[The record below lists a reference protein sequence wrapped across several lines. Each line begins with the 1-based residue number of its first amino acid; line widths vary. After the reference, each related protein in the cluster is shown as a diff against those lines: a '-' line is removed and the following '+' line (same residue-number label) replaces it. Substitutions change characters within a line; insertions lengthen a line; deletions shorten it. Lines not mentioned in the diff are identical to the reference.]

1 MYRMNCTK
9 QPDTWNGRLRPRD
22 KSVGQHIRETA
33 KSRRDTEL
41 TFRSQAICSAPQTS
55 DTVSD
60 TSSSVSVSP
69 WEGRLRTRLGFE
81 APVETPRVRYNARY
95 NLRNNVL
102 PCSF

>member
-33 KSRRDTEL
+33 SERD
-41 TFRSQAICSAPQTS
+41 AP
-55 DTVSD
+55 SD

-81 APVETPRVRYNARY
+81 APVVSPRVRYNARY

>member
-22 KSVGQHIRETA
+22 KSVGQYIRETA
-33 KSRRDTEL
+33 
-41 TFRSQAICSAPQTS
+41 S
-55 DTVSD
+55 DCD